1 MLTLEQIDNRLN
13 EIPKQLESIVAE
25 RNQLL
30 GYKKALEDADV
41 FNKPGFNESKEKPK
55 QKAKKMENDES

>member
-41 FNKPGFNESKEKPK
+41 FNKPGFNESKEKPSLK
-55 QKAKKMENDES
+55 VKKMENNES

>member
-30 GYKKALEDADV
+30 GYKQALED
-41 FNKPGFNESKEKPK
+41 SEKPK
-55 QKAKKMENDES
+55 EDSKDKIKKLKNES